1 MQIMILGASRAGI
14 ALMKRLIEKGHT
26 CVLVDPRAQEV
37 EKTLNLGVLTID
49 GVIIDTD
56 VLKEADMGSMDIVCA
71 MSDSENQNLMASQI
85 AKDIFQVKN
94 VLARVFAAED
104 YHLFDEVGFLSMSS
118 TVLTADAFMNAIE
131 KHLEREEY
139 VGQVTTNLFGNTV
152 VFTLLD
158 VMKDFVGAKIRD
170 IEDTEGR
177 HIFGIVRHENLITA
191 LPSMKLEKGD
201 KLVIA
206 EKKVTTASEIE

>member
-26 CVLVDPRAQEV
+26 CVLVDRNAQEV
-37 EKTLNLGVLTID
+37 ERNLNLGVLTVD

-85 AKDIFQVKN
+85 ARDIFQVKN
-94 VLARVFAAED
+94 VITRVFGADD
-104 YHLFDEVGFLSMSS
+104 YHLFDETGFLSISS
-118 TVLTADAFMNAIE
+118 TVLTADAFLRAIE
-131 KHLEREEY
+131 EHVEREEY
-139 VGQVTTNLFGNTV
+139 VGQVVANLFGNNV
-152 VFTLLD
+152 VFTLLELGDQFTGARLRD
-158 VMKDFVGAKIRD
+158 V
-170 IEDTEGR
+170 EDTEGR
-177 HIFGIVRHENLITA
+177 HIFGIVRHENLLTA

-201 KLVIA
+201 KLVLA
-206 EKKVTTASEIE
+206 EKKV

>member
-26 CVLVDPRAQEV
+26 CVLVDRNAQEV
-37 EKTLNLGVLTID
+37 ERNLNLGVLTVD

-85 AKDIFQVKN
+85 ARDIFQVKN
-94 VLARVFAAED
+94 VITRVFGADD
-104 YHLFDEVGFLSMSS
+104 YHLFDETGFLSISS
-118 TVLTADAFMNAIE
+118 TVLTADAFLRATE
-131 KHLEREEY
+131 EHVEREEY
-139 VGQVTTNLFGNTV
+139 VGQVVTNLFGNNV
-152 VFTLLD
+152 VFTLLELGVQFTGVRLRD
-158 VMKDFVGAKIRD
+158 VED
-170 IEDTEGR
+170 IVGR
-177 HIFGIVRHENLITA
+177 HIFGIVRHENLLTA

-201 KLVIA
+201 KLVLA
-206 EKKVTTASEIE
+206 EKKV

>member
-26 CVLVDPRAQEV
+26 CVLVDPKAQEV

-131 KHLEREEY
+131 KHLEREESFRQHCCFHAS
-139 VGQVTTNLFGNTV
+139 GCDEGFCRC
-152 VFTLLD
+152 
-158 VMKDFVGAKIRD
+158 KDPGHRRYRGTPYFRYCQ
-170 IEDTEGR
+170 T
-177 HIFGIVRHENLITA
+177 
-191 LPSMKLEKGD
+191 
-201 KLVIA
+201 
-206 EKKVTTASEIE
+206 

>member
-26 CVLVDPRAQEV
+26 CVLVDRNAQEV
-37 EKTLNLGVLTID
+37 ERNLNLDVLTVD

-85 AKDIFQVKN
+85 ARDIFQVKN
-94 VLARVFAAED
+94 VITRVFGADD
-104 YHLFDEVGFLSMSS
+104 YHLFDETGFLSISS
-118 TVLTADAFMNAIE
+118 TVLTADAFLRAIE
-131 KHLEREEY
+131 EHVEREEY
-139 VGQVTTNLFGNTV
+139 VGQVVANLFGNNV
-152 VFTLLD
+152 VFTLLELGDQFTGARLRD
-158 VMKDFVGAKIRD
+158 V
-170 IEDTEGR
+170 EDTEGR
-177 HIFGIVRHENLITA
+177 HIFGIVRHENLLTA

-201 KLVIA
+201 KLVLA
-206 EKKVTTASEIE
+206 EKKV